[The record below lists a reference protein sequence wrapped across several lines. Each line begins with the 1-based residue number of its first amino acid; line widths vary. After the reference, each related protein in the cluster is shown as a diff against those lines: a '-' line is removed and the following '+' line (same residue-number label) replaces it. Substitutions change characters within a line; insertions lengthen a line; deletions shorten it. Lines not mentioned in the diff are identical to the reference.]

1 MSAPT
6 VFVLTAMLVGVA
18 CAIPG
23 CFLVLRRTAMMGDA
37 ISHAVLLGIVGAF
50 ALTGG
55 QAPVPVLVGATA
67 VGVLTVAL
75 VEVVRRSG
83 LVAIDAAIGLVF
95 PTPFAIA
102 VVANLRYPSVVHLD
116 VDHVPY
122 GKIAY
127 APLDRL
133 VLFGTDVGYRSRW
146 MLGALAI
153 VNVVLAIAF
162 FKELKLATFDEG
174 LAATL
179 GFSPRI
185 VHYGLMTVVAA
196 TAVIAFDSVGSI
208 LVVGM
213 LIVPA
218 ATAWLLTDRLGMML
232 ALAVATSALAGA
244 GGYWLARLLDGS
256 ISGSMATVGGLLFAL
271 AFVAAPSHGAVAGWR
286 RRRAVRRSLA
296 APAEAAR

>member
-1 MSAPT
+1 MSAAT
-6 VFVLTAMLVGVA
+6 VIVLTAMLVGVA

-55 QAPVPVLVGATA
+55 QAPVPVLIGATV

-75 VEVVRRSG
+75 VELVRRSG
-83 LVAIDAAIGLVF
+83 LVADDAAIGLVF
-95 PTPFAIA
+95 PALFAVA
-102 VVANLRYPSVVHLD
+102 VVAISRFPSVIHLD
-116 VDHVPY
+116 VEHVLY
-122 GKIAY
+122 GEIAY

-133 VLFGTDVGYRSRW
+133 VLFGVDVGYRSLW
-146 MLGALAI
+146 VLGTLAVVNVALA
-153 VNVVLAIAF
+153 VLF
-162 FKELKLATFDEG
+162 FKELKLATFDGE

-179 GFSPRI
+179 GFSPRV

-218 ATAWLLTDRLGMML
+218 ATAWLLTDRLRAML
-232 ALAVATSALAGA
+232 VWAVGAAALAGI
-244 GGYWLARLLDGS
+244 GGYWLARVLDGS

-271 AFVAAPSHGAVAGWR
+271 AFLAAPRHGAIAGWR
-286 RRRAVRRSLA
+286 RRRTLRRSLA
-296 APAEAAR
+296 ARAEGA

>member
-1 MSAPT
+1 MSAAT
-6 VFVLTAMLVGVA
+6 VIVLTAMLVGVA

-37 ISHAVLLGIVGAF
+37 ISHAVLLGIVAAF

-55 QAPVPVLVGATA
+55 QAQIPVLVGATA

-75 VEVVRRSG
+75 VELVRRSG
-83 LVAIDAAIGLVF
+83 LVADDAAIGLVF
-95 PTPFAIA
+95 PALFAVA
-102 VVANLRYPSVVHLD
+102 VVAIARFPSVVHLD
-116 VDHVPY
+116 VDHVLY
-122 GKIAY
+122 GEIAY

-133 VLFGTDVGYRSRW
+133 VLFGTDLGYRSLW
-146 MLGALAI
+146 VLGALAI
-153 VNVVLAIAF
+153 VNVAFAVLF

-179 GFSPRI
+179 GFSPRVI
-185 VHYGLMTVVAA
+185 HYGLMTVVAA

-218 ATAWLLTDRLGMML
+218 ATAWLLTDRLGAML
-232 ALAVATSALAGA
+232 VLAVGAAALAGI

-256 ISGSMATVGGLLFAL
+256 ISGSMATVGGILFAL
-271 AFVAAPSHGAVAGWR
+271 AFAAAPKHGAIAGWR
-286 RRRAVRRSLA
+286 RRRALQRSLA
-296 APAEAAR
+296 AQAEAA